1 MARRF
6 LLVCLA
12 FIIAATVSAE
22 QSPRDRLLSNI
33 KVISYNR
40 EEEEAFSFILF
51 ILGLPKKIFHYS
63 GCDIL
68 FYPKLSTSLTS
79 EELKNVYIVVR
90 DGEITDVKISR
101 FSLNPYNEFETY
113 P

>member
-1 MARRF
+1 MAKGF
-6 LLVCLA
+6 LLACLS
-12 FIIAATVSAE
+12 IIIVVTVSAE
-22 QSPRDRLLSNI
+22 QSPKDRLLSNI
-33 KVISYNR
+33 ELISYNR
-40 EEEEAFSFILF
+40 EKEEAFSFILF

-68 FYPKLSTSLTS
+68 FYPKLSTSLAS
-79 EELKNVYIVVR
+79 KELKNVYIIVR

-101 FSLNPYNEFETY
+101 LSLNPYNEFETY